1 MICRATIRSIHS
13 QLCKGFI
20 MISFIKKT
28 CAIAIASALFA
39 VSMPSRAQY
48 GLSEASAYSTALPVA
63 VVASVGAGASVAIGS
78 SAVGVVA
85 VPAALSVGG
94 ATLIV
99 KSVEASATGIV
110 CVLERASDGA
120 RVTLEI
126 ARRDAVRFGAQVG
139 ATVGVTVM
147 LSGVVL
153 VKAGEAVA
161 YIPNALGRALT
172 HNERL

>member
-1 MICRATIRSIHS
+1 MNT
-13 QLCKGFI
+13 LL
-20 MISFIKKT
+20 KKT
-28 CAIAIASALFA
+28 LALAIAAATLTTSL
-39 VSMPSRAQY
+39 PSRAQH
-48 GLSEASAYSTALPVA
+48 GLSEASALSAALPVA
-63 VVASVGAGASVAIGS
+63 VVASVGVGASATVGA

-85 VPAALSVGG
+85 VPAAISVTG
-94 ATLIV
+94 ATLVV

-120 RVTLEI
+120 RVTLDI
-126 ARRDAVRFGAQVG
+126 ARRDAARLGASVG
-139 ATVGVTVM
+139 MAVVVTVM
-147 LSGVVL
+147 ASGVVL